1 MSAIDELD
9 EGEASGTAGFTVD
22 RQHDLGR
29 GRNRPEIRA
38 QISFGGAVGKITD
51 EQTDG
56 QSTLSYVGWKKRQE
70 RGWGRTHAGSR
81 FSVAKTLPELTSSC
95 KQEIGRGKRKAGRL
109 KGGKVG
115 RWEGARL
122 ERPQGWKGR
131 KAERRKVGAAPSR
144 LRLDPSDPPFKPSA
158 FRPSPF
164 PPFSLPAFSPFSLVQ
179 LLIFEYY
186 DIVTTWLRLM
196 TSS

>member
-109 KGGKVG
+109 KGGKAG
-115 RWEGARL
+115 
-122 ERPQGWKGR
+122 
-131 KAERRKVGAAPSR
+131 RRKVGAAPSR

-179 LLIFEYY
+179 LLI
-186 DIVTTWLRLM
+186 
-196 TSS
+196 